1 VGALVTGTLDLSVR
15 GLLDATASEAPT
27 PGGGAIA
34 ALTGALAAGLLE
46 MACRNSSNWEMRGA
60 VGAQAKVL
68 RDRLTELGPLNDEV
82 YEHAL
87 AALKLP
93 SSVGPDAAN
102 AVLGPSLE
110 RAAAFPLAIAEAA
123 SNVAELAAVV
133 AEEGDPSVRGD
144 AAAAAMLALGAT
156 RAAAHLVEINLGV
169 LEHDERLLRATR
181 LAADAAAASA
191 RTLAVAQ

>member
-1 VGALVTGTLDLSVR
+1 MTNLLDLSVR
-15 GLLDATASEAPT
+15 SLLDEAASETPT
-27 PGGGAIA
+27 PGGGALA
-34 ALTGALAAGLLE
+34 ALTGAFAAGLIA
-46 MACRNSSNWEMRGA
+46 MAARNSPDWETRGA
-60 VGAQAKVL
+60 MIAQAEVL
-68 RDRLTELGPLNDEV
+68 RGRLTELAPLNDEV

-87 AALKLP
+87 AALRLP
-93 SSVGPDAAN
+93 REAGAEAAN
-102 AVLGPSLE
+102 AVLGSSLE

-133 AEEGDPSVRGD
+133 AEEGDPTVRAD
-144 AAAAAMLALGAT
+144 ATAAAMLALGAT

-169 LEHDERLLRATR
+169 LERDERLLRATR